1 MDYVPILPLCR
12 AYKQEIDKIPYNP
25 VYPAS
30 GFFRVLQDQIIYI
43 QAHPNTVHKFQPALT
58 CTPHAASFYNWLL
71 VFRDDYISP
80 NGFQNIGLFDFFK
93 ERFVLVQNHIQDADR
108 NLVAAMKEEAKIINS
123 HLNSLSYV
131 KGFLLYFPAYLE
143 AHLLSIPIVA
153 NPKVPEDKCFLKQQT
168 LKQA

>member
-12 AYKQEIDKIPYNP
+12 AYKQEMDKIPP
-25 VYPAS
+25 PS
-30 GFFRVLQDQIIYI
+30 PFKGFRVLKDRIIFI
-43 QAHPNTVHKFQPALT
+43 QAHPNTIHKLQQGVT
-58 CTPHAASFYNWLL
+58 CHPEAADFYNWLL

-143 AHLLSIPIVA
+143 PKLLFIPIVA
-153 NPKVPEDKCFLKQQT
+153 NPQLPEDRCFLKNVK
-168 LKQA
+168 L